1 MKVAPE
7 APSRATVAEAEGA
20 ADPSPR
26 ARPWIAVAIAAVIG
40 AGIVLRFATRSDLW
54 LDEALTA
61 NIAKLPLSD
70 LEEALRHDGAPP
82 LYYVLL
88 HGWME
93 VFGDG
98 DVAVRA
104 LSGLC
109 AVASLPLA
117 FLVGRRVGGRLV
129 AWAALVVLASSPY
142 AIRYATENRP
152 YSLQILLV
160 LLGWL
165 ALCRALER
173 PSLGRLAA
181 VAAVTG
187 LLLYTQYWS
196 MYLFAIVGVC
206 LVWRALRG
214 ETLAD
219 RQAARSAIVAIV
231 AGGLTFLPWLPTFLY
246 QAANTGTPWGERVL
260 PTAGFA
266 YAAIDFAGGQTH
278 SEAYALLAP
287 LLVLALLAIFGRAL
301 DTRRVELDLRTR
313 PGVRLQ
319 AAVLIAALLL
329 GLVASYAAGTTF
341 AGRYAAGLF
350 PLFVVVVAF
359 GFTVFADTRVRNV
372 ALALVATFGL
382 IGGARNLVENR
393 TQAAQAAA
401 VIRAEAQ
408 PGDVVVYCP
417 DQVGPDVS
425 RLLEAQE
432 GLEHLTFPDGDAP
445 ELVDWVDYQE
455 RIDRADAGAFARDV
469 LERAGNA
476 ATVWYVVAPG
486 YRNFEG
492 ECEQVTAGLSAGRPD
507 ARTRVVPDNEFFEFQ
522 GLIEFPGP

>member
-1 MKVAPE
+1 MVA
-7 APSRATVAEAEGA
+7 
-20 ADPSPR
+20 
-26 ARPWIAVAIAAVIG
+26 AVAAVVAAGV
-40 AGIVLRFATRSDLW
+40 VLRFVTRSDLW
-54 LDEALTA
+54 LDEALTV
-61 NIAKLPLSD
+61 NIARLPLGE

-93 VFGDG
+93 VAGDG

-104 LSGLC
+104 MSGLF

-117 FLVGRRVGGRLV
+117 FLVGRRVGGRAV
-129 AWAALVVLASSPY
+129 AWAAVVVLASSPY

-165 ALCRALER
+165 ALCGALER
-173 PSLGRLAA
+173 PGLAPLAA

-196 MYLFAIVGVC
+196 MWLLAIVGVC
-206 LVWRALRG
+206 LVWRAVRG
-214 ETLAD
+214 EALAG

-231 AGGLTFLPWLPTFLY
+231 AGGLTFLPWVPTFLY
-246 QAANTGTPWGERVL
+246 QAANTGTPWGERIL
-260 PTAGFA
+260 PTAGFSIAA
-266 YAAIDFAGGQTH
+266 YEFAGGQRH
-278 SEAYALLAP
+278 SEATALLVP

-301 DTRRVELDLRTR
+301 DARRVELDLRTR

-319 AAVLIAALLL
+319 AAVLVAALLL
-329 GLVASYAAGTTF
+329 GLLASYAGGTTF

-350 PLFVVVVAF
+350 PLFVMVVAF
-359 GFTVFADTRVRNV
+359 GFTVFADARVRYV
-372 ALALVATFGL
+372 ALALVAALGL
-382 IGGARNLVENR
+382 VGGVRNLVENR

-401 VIRAEAQ
+401 VIRAEAE

-425 RLLEAQE
+425 RLLRDEE
-432 GLEHLTFPDGDAP
+432 GLEQLTFPDGDPP
-445 ELVDWVDYQE
+445 EFVDWVDYQE
-455 RIDRADAGAFARDV
+455 RIDRADTQAFAAEV
-469 LERAGNA
+469 LERAGETH
-476 ATVWYVVAPG
+476 TVWFVISPG

-492 ECEQVTAGLSAGRPD
+492 ECEAIEAGLSAGRPG
-507 ARTRVVPDNEFFEFQ
+507 ARTRVAPDDQFFEFQ
-522 GLIEFPGP
+522 GLIEYPKP